1 MHKGLETP
9 DHDVL
14 ETDGAIELRRC
25 ARHLAVEVVVD
36 GSRRGAAARGFR
48 RLARYIFGG
57 NATGEKIAMTAP
69 VTQAPADGH
78 EGRWHVRFVVPAAY
92 SRYILPAPHDAAVQ
106 VVEVSPQTQAVI
118 RFSGR
123 WSDRRLAAKADA
135 LRRWGM
141 ARGLKLSEPPRFQFY
156 DDPFTLPFRR
166 RNEVAFALRDPET

>member
-9 DHDVL
+9 DYDVL

-25 ARHLAVEVVVD
+25 APHLVAEVMVD

-69 VTQAPADGH
+69 VSQAPADGH
-78 EGRWHVRFVVPAAY
+78 AGRWHVRFVVPAAY
-92 SRYILPAPHDAAVQ
+92 APDTLPAPRDAAVR
-106 VVEVSPQTQAVI
+106 VVEVAPEMQAVI

-123 WSDRRLAAKADA
+123 WSDRNLRANADT
-135 LRRWGM
+135 LRRWAA
-141 ARGLKLSEPPRFQFY
+141 ARGLMLGEPPRFLFY

-166 RNEVAFALRDPET
+166 RNEVAFALHDPEA